1 MTIRIALDAMGGD
14 AAPHEIVKGAIMAVQ
29 DAEVL
34 RMADQ
39 ALEIVLVGRQEDI
52 EKELSLLGSY
62 PKKSISI
69 VNAREVVE
77 MGESPAQ
84 ACKQKR
90 DSSIVRCSEL
100 VKRKEVAA
108 CASAGNSGATMAAAL
123 MTCGRI
129 DGVLRPAI
137 TTMVPSIQGVS
148 VLVDAGANVDCK
160 AKHLLQFALM
170 GDVFART
177 VLGFKNPR
185 VGLLSIGE
193 EETKG
198 NELVFE
204 TQKLLKTAPLNY
216 IGNVEGRDIVNG
228 NCDVTV
234 CDGFVGNVTLKAIEG
249 VGELVYNL
257 LKKEM
262 QSNLFSLVGALLAST
277 AFRRFKRSID
287 YKEYGGAPLLGID
300 GISMISHGKSNA
312 VAMKNAIR
320 ATLRCTNQH
329 MNEILTEQIQKHG
342 QVNDKPEPKPAQ
354 ETK

>member
-1 MTIRIALDAMGGD
+1 MTIKIALDAMGGD
-14 AAPHEIVKGAIMAVQ
+14 AAPREVVKGAVMAVQ

-34 RMADQ
+34 KMANHD
-39 ALEIVLVGRQEDI
+39 LEIVLVGRQEDI
-52 EKELSLLGSY
+52 ERELSSLGSY

-100 VKRKEVAA
+100 VKRKEVVA

-129 DGVLRPAI
+129 DGVLPSAI

-170 GDVFART
+170 DDVFART

-204 TQKLLKTAPLNY
+204 TQKLLRTAPLNY

-234 CDGFVGNVTLKAIEG
+234 WDGF
-249 VGELVYNL
+249 
-257 LKKEM
+257 
-262 QSNLFSLVGALLAST
+262 
-277 AFRRFKRSID
+277 
-287 YKEYGGAPLLGID
+287 
-300 GISMISHGKSNA
+300 
-312 VAMKNAIR
+312 
-320 ATLRCTNQH
+320 
-329 MNEILTEQIQKHG
+329 
-342 QVNDKPEPKPAQ
+342 
-354 ETK
+354 

>member
-1 MTIRIALDAMGGD
+1 MTTRIALDAMGGD
-14 AAPHEIVKGAIMAVQ
+14 AAPREIVKGAVMAVQ
-29 DAEVL
+29 DSEVL
-34 RMADQ
+34 RMAGHN
-39 ALEIVLVGRQEDI
+39 LEIVLVGRQEEI
-52 EKELSLLGSY
+52 EKELSNLGSY

-69 VNAREVVE
+69 VDAREVVE

-90 DSSIVRCSEL
+90 DSSIVRCSQL

-123 MTCGRI
+123 MACGRI

-137 TTMVPSIQGVS
+137 TTVVPSVQGVS

-177 VLGFKNPR
+177 VLNFKNPR

-193 EETKG
+193 EESKG

-204 TQKLLKTAPLNY
+204 AQKLLKSAPLNY

-249 VGELVYNL
+249 VGELVYKL

-262 QSNLFSLVGALLAST
+262 QSNLFSLVGALLSYS

-300 GISMISHGKSNA
+300 GISMISHGKSNS

-320 ATLRCTNQH
+320 ATLRCTNQR
-329 MNEILTEQIQKHG
+329 MNDVLTEQIQKYG
-342 QVNDKPEPKPAQ
+342 QVNDKS
-354 ETK
+354 ETQPSQGHQ

>member
-1 MTIRIALDAMGGD
+1 MTIKIALDAMGGD
-14 AAPHEIVKGAIMAVQ
+14 AAPREVVKGAVMAIQ

-34 RMADQ
+34 KMANHD
-39 ALEIVLVGRQEDI
+39 LEIVLVGRQEDI

-69 VNAREVVE
+69 INAREVVE

-262 QSNLFSLVGALLAST
+262 QSNLFSLVGALLASS

-312 VAMKNAIR
+312 FAMKNAIR
-320 ATLRCTNQH
+320 ATLRCSNNNMNQ
-329 MNEILTEQIQKHG
+329 ILEERILKYG
-342 QVNDKPEPKPAQ
+342 QVNDKPEPKAPGA
-354 ETK
+354 TA

>member
-1 MTIRIALDAMGGD
+1 MKIALDAMGGD
-14 AAPHEIVKGAIMAVQ
+14 LAPREIVLGAVMAVK
-29 DAEVL
+29 DAEVME
-34 RMADQ
+34 MAKHDLQ
-39 ALEIVLVGRQEDI
+39 VVLVGRKEEI
-52 EKELSLLGSY
+52 EKVLAGAGDY
-62 PKKSISI
+62 PKSSISI
-69 VNAREVVE
+69 VDAREVVE

-100 VKRKEVAA
+100 VKTKQVDA
-108 CASAGNSGATMAAAL
+108 CVSAGNSGATMAAAL
-123 MTCGRI
+123 MTCGRL
-129 DGVLRPAI
+129 DGVYRPAI
-137 TTMVPSIQGVS
+137 VTMVPSGNGVS

-177 VLGFKNPR
+177 VLNFNSPR

-198 NELVFE
+198 NELVFG
-204 TQKLLKTAPLNY
+204 TQTLLKKVPLNY
-216 IGNVEGRDIVNG
+216 IGNIEGRDIVNG

-249 VGELVYNL
+249 VGELVFTL

-262 QSNLFSLVGALLAST
+262 RSNLFTLLGGILAGP
-277 AFRRFKRSID
+277 AFRRFKRSVD

-300 GISMISHGKSNA
+300 GLSLISHGKSNA
-312 VAMKNAIR
+312 LTMKNAIR
-320 ATLRCTNQH
+320 ATLKCLNRNMNQ
-329 MNEILTEQIQKHG
+329 ILKEQILQYG
-342 QVNDKPEPKPAQ
+342 QVNDKPDLKSPTG
-354 ETK
+354 ETA